1 MVDDRLLKVQQWFKR
16 ADNDLKGI
24 ANNLKDTD
32 PPTDVICFHAQQAIE
47 KYIKGALIHFGQ
59 HITKT
64 HDLIFLLNS
73 ISDYIPELLKLKN
86 ELKEISRCAVEVRYP
101 DIMYEPTIEEA
112 KKAYEAALKVK
123 DIILNKIN
131 LNS

>member
-1 MVDDRLLKVQQWFKR
+1 MGDDRLLKVQQWFKR
-16 ADNDLKGI
+16 ADNDLKSI
-24 ANNLKDTD
+24 TNNLKDSE
-32 PPTDVICFHAQQAIE
+32 PPTDIICFHAQQAIE

-73 ISDYIPELLKLKN
+73 ISGYIPELVKLKN

-112 KKAYEAALKVK
+112 KKAYEVALNVK
-123 DIILNKIN
+123 DIILKI

>member
-1 MVDDRLLKVQQWFKR
+1 MVDDKLLKVQQWFKR
-16 ADNDLKGI
+16 ANNDLKDI
-24 ANNLKDTD
+24 ENNLKDTD

-47 KYIKGALIHFGQ
+47 KYIKGVLIHFEQ

-73 ISDYIPELLKLKN
+73 ISNYVPELLKFKS

-101 DIMYEPTIEEA
+101 DIMFEPTLEEA
-112 KKAYEAALKVK
+112 KKAE
-123 DIILNKIN
+123 
-131 LNS
+131 